1 MGEAFESLTV
11 AVPGGEIFATRR
23 GMGEGPPVLLLH
35 GGPGIGAENLVSL
48 VEELDG
54 IVDGVLPQQR
64 GLEPSTL
71 EGPRDVETH
80 VADAIAVLDHL
91 GWERAW
97 LIGHSWGGHLGMHI
111 AVAHPDRV
119 AGLIALETLGAI
131 PDGGSDALMVNMV
144 ARLTPDERADLD
156 KLIEAQVAGEDDPD
170 IMFKIYVTLWPSY
183 SAVHGEVLP
192 FSSLRLEAADRGR
205 AGHHDLR
212 ASPFQTEDAG
222 ARPAQAGPSR
232 AVHPRRRRPDAAA
245 PPRPTRRRSSRAL
258 ASRSSRR
265 PVTSRG
271 SNGPGRSEIWSRPSS
286 WSTTRAEP
294 LSRPVPAFHVTA
306 GRRVRRMVVRRL
318 RPSGRARRDVG
329 DCRGSVPSPAPD
341 HRRRVG
347 GPRDLRYTGFRVRE
361 WDPNPGRPSHV
372 IGDRDRHLGAGHQ
385 RGMEPYLRAPTRA
398 GPSLLGRQRIRH
410 LDASSGDVH
419 SHRRRSPPYVRD
431 QDRRDARVLGR
442 QRRRSSH
449 ATEPAPSSR

>member
-192 FSSLRLEAADRGR
+192 FSSLRLERPIEGVPDTMTSVRAHFKRKTLERGLPKL
-205 AGHHDLR
+205 DLR
-212 ASPFQTEDAG
+212 ALFIHGEGDPMPLTSTTDTAALMKG
-222 ARPAQAGPSR
+222 ARVEIIPEAGHFPWLE
-232 AVHPRRRRPDAAA
+232 RP
-245 PPRPTRRRSSRAL
+245 
-258 ASRSSRR
+258 
-265 PVTSRG
+265 
-271 SNGPGRSEIWSRPSS
+271 
-286 WSTTRAEP
+286 
-294 LSRPVPAFHVTA
+294 
-306 GRRVRRMVVRRL
+306 
-318 RPSGRARRDVG
+318 
-329 DCRGSVPSPAPD
+329 GSV
-341 HRRRVG
+341 
-347 GPRDLRYTGFRVRE
+347 RDLVEAFLVE
-361 WDPNPGRPSHV
+361 H
-372 IGDRDRHLGAGHQ
+372 
-385 RGMEPYLRAPTRA
+385 
-398 GPSLLGRQRIRH
+398 
-410 LDASSGDVH
+410 
-419 SHRRRSPPYVRD
+419 D
-431 QDRRDARVLGR
+431 QG
-442 QRRRSSH
+442 
-449 ATEPAPSSR
+449 